1 MRADFQRTVEAKE
14 KKWGEMSAEIERLK
28 KDFYLFTATH
38 TSNLHSMWNTKF
50 LELAEKE
57 EKLNRKSGELQIW
70 EERLAAVE
78 QNFDHLKQLLANDV
92 EMEDAAN

>member
-1 MRADFQRTVEAKE
+1 
-14 KKWGEMSAEIERLK
+14 
-28 KDFYLFTATH
+28 
-38 TSNLHSMWNTKF
+38 MWNTKF

-57 EKLNRKSGELQIW
+57 EKLNQKSGELQIW

-78 QNFDHLKQLLANDV
+78 QNYDHLKQLLANDV

>member
-1 MRADFQRTVEAKE
+1 
-14 KKWGEMSAEIERLK
+14 MSAEIERLK

-57 EKLNRKSGELQIW
+57 EN
-70 EERLAAVE
+70 
-78 QNFDHLKQLLANDV
+78 
-92 EMEDAAN
+92 

>member
-38 TSNLHSMWNTKF
+38 TSRLRKRTFF
-50 LELAEKE
+50 LTGPRIKIFKTSESYK
-57 EKLNRKSGELQIW
+57 KI
-70 EERLAAVE
+70 
-78 QNFDHLKQLLANDV
+78 
-92 EMEDAAN
+92 